1 MDPLAS
7 VVWKMVLDILG
18 LCSVLFMFCVLFIF
32 RPSKA
37 NNFLLILIIFF
48 SIHWSDST
56 HYVLT
61 TSFFGNIIV

>member
-7 VVWKMVLDILG
+7 VVWTMVLDILG
-18 LCSVLFMFCVLFIF
+18 LCSVLFIF

-48 SIHWSDST
+48 SIHCSDST
-56 HYVLT
+56 HYILT
-61 TSFFGNIIV
+61 TSFLGNIIV